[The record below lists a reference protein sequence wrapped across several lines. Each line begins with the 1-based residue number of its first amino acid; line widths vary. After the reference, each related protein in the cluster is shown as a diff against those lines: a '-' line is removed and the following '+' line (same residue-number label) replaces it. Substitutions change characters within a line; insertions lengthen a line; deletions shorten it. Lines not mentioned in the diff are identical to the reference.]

1 MGLLSACR
9 TFGKLHAA
17 KRDFDRAKREHPLT
31 YLFWETTLGC
41 NLACRHCGS
50 RCSPEQGQKTDLPGA
65 EVRRIFREIGSFTG
79 MELIVA
85 EDAGEVVGSTV
96 LIIVPN
102 LSHSGLP
109 WAIVENV
116 IVDQSRRGQG
126 IGWDLMKYVEAR
138 AREAGCY
145 KIGLSSDNS
154 RKEAHEFYRSL
165 GYKATAQ
172 GFRLYL

>member
-1 MGLLSACR
+1 MTTIR
-9 TFGKLHAA
+9 
-17 KRDFDRAKREHPLT
+17 RAVEKDIRRILELYHQLN
-31 YLFWETTLGC
+31 TT
-41 NLACRHCGS
+41 
-50 RCSPEQGQKTDLPGA
+50 KLPG
-65 EVRRIFREIGSFTG
+65 ERDRTMEDYRRIFGQIDSFNG
-79 MELIVA
+79 VELLVA
-85 EDAGEVVGSTV
+85 EDGGEVVGSLV
-96 LIIVPN
+96 LIVVPN

-116 IVDQSRRGQG
+116 IVDQSRRGKG
-126 IGWDLMKYVEAR
+126 FGWDLMKYAEAR

-145 KIGLSSDNS
+145 KIGLSSDNG

>member
-1 MGLLSACR
+1 MAIIRRAVEKDIARILELYHQLNATKLPAESER
-9 TFGKLHAA
+9 PMEDYRLIFG
-17 KRDFDRAKREHPLT
+17 
-31 YLFWETTLGC
+31 
-41 NLACRHCGS
+41 
-50 RCSPEQGQKTDLPGA
+50 
-65 EVRRIFREIGSFTG
+65 EIGSFNG

-85 EDAGEVVGSTV
+85 EDGGEVVGSTV

-116 IVDQSRRGQG
+116 IVDQNRRGKG
-126 IGWDLMKYVEAR
+126 FGWDLMKYAEGR

>member
-1 MGLLSACR
+1 MAIIR
-9 TFGKLHAA
+9 
-17 KRDFDRAKREHPLT
+17 RAVEKDIPRILEL
-31 YLFWETTLGC
+31 YRQLNTT
-41 NLACRHCGS
+41 
-50 RCSPEQGQKTDLPGA
+50 KLPG
-65 EVRRIFREIGSFTG
+65 ERERPMEDYRRIFGEIGSFTG

-85 EDAGEVVGSTV
+85 EDASEVVGSTV

-116 IVDQSRRGQG
+116 IVDQSRRGKG
-126 IGWDLMKYVEAR
+126 FGWDMMKYAEAR

-145 KIGLSSDNS
+145 KIGLSSDNN
-154 RKEAHEFYRSL
+154 RKDAHEFYRSL
-165 GYKATAQ
+165 GYKATSQ